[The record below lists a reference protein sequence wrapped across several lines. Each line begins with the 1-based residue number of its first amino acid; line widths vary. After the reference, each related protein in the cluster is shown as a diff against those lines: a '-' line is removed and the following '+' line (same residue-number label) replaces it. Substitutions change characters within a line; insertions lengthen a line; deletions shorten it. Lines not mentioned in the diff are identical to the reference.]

1 MRWVLA
7 VALLGLAGRALAEEP
22 TLLPHPDDTRWW
34 LSGQLNVIAQAH
46 PSFSSPYSGPNSLTA
61 GSDSAVSF
69 VGTIFSGYR
78 VTDTTEL
85 LLDFESA
92 GGRGIGEALGLAG
105 FSNLDVVRNPTL
117 GASPYIAR
125 AEIRQI
131 IPLG

>member
-46 PSFSSPYSGPNSLTA
+46 PSFSSPYG
-61 GSDSAVSF
+61 
-69 VGTIFSGYR
+69 
-78 VTDTTEL
+78 
-85 LLDFESA
+85 
-92 GGRGIGEALGLAG
+92 
-105 FSNLDVVRNPTL
+105 
-117 GASPYIAR
+117 AR

-131 IPLG
+131 IPLGDETAPANRGPLALAPRLPVRRLEIRAGKMSTVDV